1 MTLLFL
7 NEADHIILPMN
18 SQDILDCISSIRA
31 ERNTEKRLRMLQS
44 LNDSLPDKLRLHMPS
59 LITNA
64 YVRRA
69 LDVIEERNS
78 LPA

>member
-1 MTLLFL
+1 MTLPFL
-7 NEADHIILPMN
+7 SDCDHIILPMN

-44 LNDSLPDKLRLHMPS
+44 LNDSLPDDVRLQMPS

-69 LDVIEERNS
+69 LDVIEERIS
-78 LPA
+78 LSA